1 MSALVEDLLLL
12 ARLDAGRPLESRPV
26 DLTRL
31 AIDATSDAR
40 VAGPDH
46 RWQLELP
53 DGPVLVRGD
62 EQRLH
67 QVLAN
72 MLSNA
77 RMHTPPGTTVT
88 VTLGSAAARAAPAAP
103 GAASGAVAPGPT

>member
-12 ARLDAGRPLESRPV
+12 AGLDAGRPLESRPL

-40 VAGPDH
+40 GAGPDH

-67 QVLAN
+67 PGPAN
-72 MLSNA
+72 MLSNP
-77 RMHTPPGTTVT
+77 RMHTPPGATGPA
-88 VTLGSAAARAAPAAP
+88 TLGSAARR
-103 GAASGAVAPGPT
+103 GD

>member
-53 DGPVLVRGD
+53 DGPVLVPGD

-72 MLSNA
+72 LLSNA
-77 RMHTPPGTTVT
+77 RAHTPAGAAATLAPGPSPRR
-88 VTLGSAAARAAPAAP
+88 GAPARSGAAAR
-103 GAASGAVAPGPT
+103 S